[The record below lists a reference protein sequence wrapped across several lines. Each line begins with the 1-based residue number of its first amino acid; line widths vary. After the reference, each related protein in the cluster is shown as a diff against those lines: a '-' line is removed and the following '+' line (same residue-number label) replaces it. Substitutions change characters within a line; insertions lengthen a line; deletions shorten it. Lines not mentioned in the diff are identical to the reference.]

1 MTAVL
6 FRVNETPMEI
16 DYTGEL
22 SQLQAA
28 VGGLVECIQFRLDDQ
43 YFDAWVNE
51 EGLLRGLEENA
62 FVSDLIGYAFQNRG
76 FMVVGDVLITGQAVD
91 GETRALSQ
99 AELETLK
106 SMWNAHALAM
116 QMTEVI
122 REVVKDVPPAPPMH
136 TLN

>member
-6 FRVNETPMEI
+6 FRVNETPMELE
-16 DYTGEL
+16 YTGEL

-28 VGGLVECIQFRLDDQ
+28 VGGYVECIQFRINDQ

-62 FVSDLIGYAFQNRG
+62 FVSDLIGYAFQNRE

-99 AELETLK
+99 EELDTLR
-106 SMWNAHALAM
+106 SFWNTHALAM
-116 QMTEVI
+116 HLTDVI
-122 REVVKDVPPAPPMH
+122 RDIVKDVPPPPPMH